1 MVDGGGHRLDVARL
15 AERFDDVFGA
25 GTTCRAFHSPGR
37 VNLIGDH
44 IDYSGGWVLPMAIDR
59 GTTVLVRP
67 NGESVLRGMSLDRP
81 AEGVVE
87 TSIDN
92 TRYRPELGWFAYVT
106 GVFQMLAE
114 AGHRPLSGL
123 DLLIAG
129 NIPDGAGLSSSASLE
144 LAVEV
149 AANEIGALG
158 LTGAELALLAQ
169 RAEND
174 YIGVACG
181 IMDQLAVALGRRGHA
196 MLMDCQQVS
205 VEYVAFPHERASVII
220 ANSNKRRSL
229 NESAYN
235 DRRRAVELAGSQLRP
250 LLAGRRLID
259 LDLAELDEV
268 HEILA
273 DDEVFARVRHTVTEQ
288 RRVITAAAALQEDDL
303 MLFGALMRAS
313 HESLRDDFE
322 VTGPELD
329 SLVGAAWRQPGTI
342 GARMTGAGFG
352 GCAVI
357 LATPGQEQDV
367 IDGTSAGYRADTGID
382 ADFFLVGSDD
392 GAREVA
398 R

>member
-1 MVDGGGHRLDVARL
+1 MDGGGGTSLDVTRL
-15 AERFDDVFGA
+15 AVRFDEVFGP
-25 GTTCRAFHSPGR
+25 GSGCRAFHSPGR

-59 GTTVLVRP
+59 GTTLLVRP
-67 NGESVLRGMSLDRP
+67 NRESVFRGMSLDRT
-81 AEGVVE
+81 AEGVVQ
-87 TSIDN
+87 TSVDD
-92 TRYRPELGWFAYVT
+92 TGYRPELGWFGYVT
-106 GVFQMLAE
+106 GVLQMLAE
-114 AGHRPLSGL
+114 AGHRPSGGL

-144 LAVEV
+144 LAVAV
-149 AANEIGALG
+149 AANELGTFG

-169 RAEND
+169 RAENE

-181 IMDQLAVALGRRGHA
+181 IMDQLAVALGLRGHA
-196 MLMDCQQVS
+196 MLMDCQHVS
-205 VEYVAFPHERASVII
+205 VDYVRFPHDRASVII

-235 DRRRAVELAGSQLRP
+235 DRRRSVEMAGSLLRP

-259 LDLAELDEV
+259 LDPAKLDEV
-268 HEILA
+268 QKLLA
-273 DDEVFARVRHTVTEQ
+273 DGEMFARVRHTVTEQ
-288 RRVITAAAALQEDDL
+288 RRVITAAAALQAEDL
-303 MLFGALMRAS
+303 TLFGALMRAS

-322 VTGPELD
+322 VTGAELD

-357 LATPGQEQDV
+357 LATPGLEQDV
-367 IDGTSAGYRADTGID
+367 IDGTAAGYRAETGIS